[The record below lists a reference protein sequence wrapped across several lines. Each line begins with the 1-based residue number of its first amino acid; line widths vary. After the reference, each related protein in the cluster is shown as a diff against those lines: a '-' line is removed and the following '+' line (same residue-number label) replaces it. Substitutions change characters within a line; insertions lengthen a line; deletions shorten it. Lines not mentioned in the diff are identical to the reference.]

1 MKRKNK
7 SQHGI
12 MDIGDKLMPI
22 VYKIMRWNNWDLD
35 DTVYGNHDL
44 FGILTFIDDFNLFIE
59 VRNIRSK
66 FLMRLV
72 VISYIKFQIQISNFI
87 DYWLLNT
94 R

>member
-7 SQHGI
+7 IQHGI

-35 DTVYGNHDL
+35 DAVYGNHDL

-72 VISYIKFQIQISNFI
+72 VISYIKFQI
-87 DYWLLNT
+87 
-94 R
+94 

>member
-44 FGILTFIDDFNLFIE
+44 FGILTIIDDFNLFIE

-72 VISYIKFQIQISNFI
+72 VISYIKFQ
-87 DYWLLNT
+87 T
-94 R
+94 

>member
-12 MDIGDKLMPI
+12 MDIGDKPMPI
-22 VYKIMRWNNWDLD
+22 VYKIMRWNNWGLD

-72 VISYIKFQIQISNFI
+72 VISDIKFQI
-87 DYWLLNT
+87 
-94 R
+94 

>member
-12 MDIGDKLMPI
+12 MDIGDNLMSI

-72 VISYIKFQIQISNFI
+72 VISYIKFQI
-87 DYWLLNT
+87 
-94 R
+94 

>member
-12 MDIGDKLMPI
+12 MDIEDKLMPI
-22 VYKIMRWNNWDLD
+22 VYKTLCWNNWGLD

-44 FGILTFIDDFNLFIE
+44 FGILTFIDGFNLFIE

-72 VISYIKFQIQISNFI
+72 VISNIKFQI
-87 DYWLLNT
+87 
-94 R
+94 